1 MQKVPFAGPFCLG
14 GLDGIWM
21 KSQIVLRRIAT
32 IVLFCLAAWTPTSA
46 AQSSLA
52 GDWRGDWN
60 ISGGQLRFVLHI
72 KSAQD
77 GSLSATLDSLDQGMM
92 GVPVTI
98 IVLKDAHLTFTIAS
112 SHIRYEGIVNAEET
126 KIRGTLTQ
134 TIPLR
139 LTFKRQEPIRASGH

>member
-1 MQKVPFAGPFCLG
+1 
-14 GLDGIWM
+14 
-21 KSQIVLRRIAT
+21 
-32 IVLFCLAAWTPTSA
+32 
-46 AQSSLA
+46 
-52 GDWRGDWN
+52 
-60 ISGGQLRFVLHI
+60 
-72 KSAQD
+72 
-77 GSLSATLDSLDQGMM
+77 M

-139 LTFKRQEPIRASGH
+139 LTFKRQPIRASGH